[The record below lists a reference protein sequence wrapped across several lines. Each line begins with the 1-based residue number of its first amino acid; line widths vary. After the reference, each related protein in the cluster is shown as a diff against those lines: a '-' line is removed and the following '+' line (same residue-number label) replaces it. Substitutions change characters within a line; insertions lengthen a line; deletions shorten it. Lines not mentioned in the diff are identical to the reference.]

1 MPELRPIVP
10 ADTPALVE
18 VFSRSIWAYLSRNGL
33 LTPEDPPDPPIQTMR
48 DRYGPI
54 FDHLEREASEA
65 WIAVGH
71 AGEPLGYARSI
82 ERDGHVELTEFF
94 VDPAAQGGGIGRAL
108 LERAFPLGWGRH
120 RSILALLDP
129 RAVSLYLRFGVH
141 AVDTLVDLDGRPER
155 IEGRPDLLAEPVG
168 PGPATER
175 EIVRIERQVLGFDR
189 TPEVRFLLGHR
200 PTWLL
205 RRGNDVVGYAFGAER
220 QPLDAAGEGPHVGP
234 AATLDP
240 ADLPAAVDVL
250 IDDAA
255 SRGASSLPFSVAVEP
270 GWAHPSPVRARLP
283 DRPVLHPRPRR
294 RADGRLQPLPADQS
308 IVHRVRRV

>member
-1 MPELRPIVP
+1 MIQ
-10 ADTPALVE
+10 A
-18 VFSRSIWAYLSRNGL
+18 
-33 LTPEDPPDPPIQTMR
+33 DPPIETMR

-65 WIAVGH
+65 WIAVGQ
-71 AGEPLGYARSI
+71 AGEALGYARSI
-82 ERDGHVELTEFF
+82 ERDDHVELTEFF

-108 LERAFPLGWGRH
+108 LERAFPLGRGRH

-129 RAVSLYLRFGVH
+129 RAVSLYVRFGVH

-155 IEGRPDLLAEPVG
+155 IEARPDLRAEPVG
-168 PGPATER
+168 PGAPTER

-189 TPEVRFLLGHR
+189 TPEVRFLLGDR
-200 PTWLL
+200 PAWLL
-205 RRGNDVVGYAFGAER
+205 RRGSDVVGYAFGAAG
-220 QPLDAAGEGPHVGP
+220 QVLDAVGGLGPHVGP

-255 SRGASSLPFSVAVEP
+255 SRGASSLPFSVALSQAGLIRHLFGRGFRIDPFYVLVLADEP
-270 GWAHPSPVRARLP
+270 TVDFSRYLPTNPSF
-283 DRPVLHPRPRR
+283 
-294 RADGRLQPLPADQS
+294 
-308 IVHRVRRV
+308 IV